1 MADIGAIV
9 LHKLLQ
15 EKSLDGWSRLKLSFF
30 NASYTSVYSAINKF
44 YGRYNRIPDFKELD
58 IHIRDA
64 STKQNILALSE
75 LEVSD
80 EIDLE
85 VAIDSLINEYTQ
97 NEALSEIS
105 RFVDRITLMESEEVK
120 ESIGAIAV
128 RLDEKTF
135 TSSDVVT
142 SDNIDIFEHE
152 ENTAHTLVALG
163 INNTFDS
170 QIGAYRSELIVFGG
184 KRGSGKSI
192 VCCNVS
198 ANQYEQGNVALYF
211 TIEMRAHEIFQRNMA
226 ILAGVPAKA
235 MRKNNLT
242 ELQIEKIAKVRA
254 GMFEGGETEYKS
266 FLDHRDKFLLESNL
280 RKNYELKDAQLIIV
294 HDPVLSLTAIDLHL
308 QKIKAKYGDRF
319 KVAVVDYINQIT
331 DETYSNDK
339 FEWKTQIRI
348 ASKLKEYAAK
358 NDIVVVS
365 AYQIDKDN
373 EARFAKGILDSPDL
387 AYTLDPNSR
396 DVSIMSFNNTK
407 IRAGDPINFN
417 CPIDWDTLRL
427 FPTDAIMPEKGKKK
441 EKETLAPGGTNDDV
455 KY

>member
-1 MADIGAIV
+1 
-9 LHKLLQ
+9 
-15 EKSLDGWSRLKLSFF
+15 
-30 NASYTSVYSAINKF
+30 
-44 YGRYNRIPDFKELD
+44 
-58 IHIRDA
+58 
-64 STKQNILALSE
+64 
-75 LEVSD
+75 
-80 EIDLE
+80 
-85 VAIDSLINEYTQ
+85 
-97 NEALSEIS
+97 
-105 RFVDRITLMESEEVK
+105 
-120 ESIGAIAV
+120 
-128 RLDEKTF
+128 LDEKTF

-242 ELQIEKIAKVRA
+242 ESQIEKIAKVRA
-254 GMFEGGETEYKS
+254 GMFEGGEVEYKS

-294 HDPVLSLTAIDLHL
+294 HDPALSLTAIDLHL

-396 DVSIMSFNNTK
+396 DVSIMSFHNTK

-427 FPTDAIMPEKGKKK
+427 FPTDAIMPEPKNKKK
-441 EKETLAPGGTNDDV
+441 EKETTAPGAPEDDV